1 MSASKHKKM
10 HSIRLQFAVFYVL
23 LIVGVMVA
31 ALIMIRTFLPSYYLK
46 ERQRALFTAQEQ
58 LNAAILDG
66 TLASGEF
73 DPVLMEMSDRDN
85 ISVMIIGADAKTVKS
100 FSSDPDAMQQRM
112 WQNILK
118 ITGYSDES
126 GETPVASS
134 AQTVRVIENDRG
146 ETLQIVRDPRTKLES
161 MELFGFLDDGS
172 VFLLITAL
180 ENIRTSSSLALRFF
194 LAVGTAAAL
203 IGGVT
208 AFFFAGR
215 MAAPIRKLTEIS
227 QRMAKL
233 DFSAH
238 YDGNTRN
245 EIDVLGSNMN
255 DMSGALEHTISELK
269 TANNELENDIREKTE
284 IEEMRKEFI
293 SNVTHELKTPI
304 ALIQGYAEGLAEDV
318 NDDPQGREE
327 YCSVII
333 DEADKMNRMVRS
345 LLTLNHL
352 EFGQTQAVMER
363 FDLFDMIDGLLK
375 SSGILA
381 EQEGINVRLT
391 GDRPTYVWADQY
403 LVEDVFNN
411 YYTNA
416 VHYAAGDKVIEIRV
430 EPCGKVVRT
439 TVFNSGNPIPEDA
452 IGHIW
457 EKFYKVDKA
466 RTRKYGGS
474 GVGLSIV
481 KASMELM
488 HQAYG
493 VQNFDNG
500 VAFWFEL
507 ERAES

>member
-1 MSASKHKKM
+1 
-10 HSIRLQFAVFYVL
+10 
-23 LIVGVMVA
+23 
-31 ALIMIRTFLPSYYLK
+31 
-46 ERQRALFTAQEQ
+46 
-58 LNAAILDG
+58 
-66 TLASGEF
+66 
-73 DPVLMEMSDRDN
+73 
-85 ISVMIIGADAKTVKS
+85 
-100 FSSDPDAMQQRM
+100 
-112 WQNILK
+112 
-118 ITGYSDES
+118 
-126 GETPVASS
+126 
-134 AQTVRVIENDRG
+134 
-146 ETLQIVRDPRTKLES
+146 
-161 MELFGFLDDGS
+161 
-172 VFLLITAL
+172 
-180 ENIRTSSSLALRFF
+180 
-194 LAVGTAAAL
+194 
-203 IGGVT
+203 
-208 AFFFAGR
+208 
-215 MAAPIRKLTEIS
+215 
-227 QRMAKL
+227 MAKL

-318 NDDPQGREE
+318 NGDPQGREE

-430 EPCGKVVRT
+430 EPRGKVVRT

>member
-58 LNAAILDG
+58 LNAAILNG

-85 ISVMIIGADAKTVKS
+85 ISVMIIGADAKAVKS

-318 NDDPQGREE
+318 NGDPQGREE

-430 EPCGKVVRT
+430 EPRGKVVRT

>member
-58 LNAAILDG
+58 LNAAILNG

-85 ISVMIIGADAKTVKS
+85 ISVMIIGADAKAVKS

-118 ITGYSDES
+118 VTGYSDES

-146 ETLQIVRDPRTKLES
+146 ESLQIVRDPRTKLES

-318 NDDPQGREE
+318 NGDPQGREE

-430 EPCGKVVRT
+430 EPRGKVVRT

>member
-58 LNAAILDG
+58 LNAAILNG

-85 ISVMIIGADAKTVKS
+85 ISVMIIGADAKAVKS

-172 VFLLITAL
+172 VFLLSTAL
-180 ENIRTSSSLALRFF
+180 ENIRASSSLALR
-194 LAVGTAAAL
+194 
-203 IGGVT
+203 
-208 AFFFAGR
+208 
-215 MAAPIRKLTEIS
+215 
-227 QRMAKL
+227 RMAKL

-318 NDDPQGREE
+318 NGDPQGREE

-430 EPCGKVVRT
+430 EPRGKVVRT

>member
-66 TLASGEF
+66 TLASGKF
-73 DPVLMEMSDRDN
+73 DPMLMEMSDRDN
-85 ISVMIIGADAKTVKS
+85 ISVMIIGADAKAVKS

-203 IGGVT
+203 IGGVL

-318 NDDPQGREE
+318 NGDPQGREE

-430 EPCGKVVRT
+430 EPRGKVVRT